1 MKEKDYSLGVDLEAQ
16 KKALAEYGLFTY
28 EQIKEAAEMDLN
40 IAAFVIPYDE
50 VMKNVKEKQQN
61 EYD

>member
-16 KKALAEYGLFTY
+16 KKALAEYGIFTR
-28 EQIKEAAEMDLN
+28 EQIIEASKIELN

-50 VMKNVKEKQQN
+50 VMKNAKEKQQN
-61 EYD
+61 EHD